1 MKNKF
6 LKKIFVVFTLIMT
19 FFQNILG
26 VYAAGFIAKPL
37 TVVYQY
43 EYSSLGSTGSSIK
56 VRKVKYTDASGATK
70 YGFAYC
76 LEGGAGTVSMN
87 DRYTPDLNNS
97 YASSSTGEIL
107 DDGIRY
113 ITTHGFWGNGNVSSG
128 ATTESEN
135 VEFAITQLAIW
146 LYYYDVSRDETKY
159 DMSVN
164 SRRVSSLA
172 KEVRANRYNTGN
184 STFVRIVN
192 EANSLCEG
200 AKKARLAQVACEKDS
215 SKCNVEIAGSLNASV
230 SGNAL
235 KLSADGKYLESD
247 LITVSLTGVSSARV
261 SVSDTKFTIVSENG
275 SVVSSVKNGDKVK
288 VRILKDNVTDSI
300 NVNVNFTSTSSE
312 RNSYQYY
319 GGTYTYN
326 GSTLAKQRLLFTAG
340 YETTTLS
347 KTLKFSYELVKKDVE
362 FSKIDVSTG
371 KELPGA
377 TLEVRDSNG
386 NLVEKWVSTNQT
398 HYIKLAPGKYTL
410 KETIAPEGYEL
421 STETIEFEVKED
433 GTTTK
438 VVMENKPIKKDVYV
452 EFSKIDVTT
461 GKELPGATLEVR
473 DSNGKLIEKWVS
485 TNQTHY
491 IKLAPGKYTLKETIA
506 PEGYELSTKTITFEV
521 KEDGTTTK
529 VVMENKPSDV
539 NVEFSKIDVS
549 TGKELPGATLEV
561 RDSNGKLIERWVS
574 TNHTHYIKL
583 APGKYTLKETIAPE
597 GYELSTE
604 TISFEVKVNGT
615 TTKVVMRNKPIKDE
629 NIYVE
634 FSKIDVTTGK
644 ELPGATLEV
653 MDSNGKLIEK
663 WVSTTSTH
671 YIKLAPGKYTL
682 TETIAPAGYEL
693 STKTV
698 EFEVKENGTTTKV
711 VMENKPIVV
720 DVEFSK
726 IDVTTGKELPGATL
740 EVRDSN
746 GKLIELWVST
756 DKPHYISLAPGKYT
770 LTEIVAP
777 EGYDLSTKT
786 VEFEV
791 KVNGTTTKVV
801 MENKPSD
808 VNVEFSK
815 IDVTTGKELP
825 GATLEVRDSNGKL
838 IESWVSTDKT
848 HYIKLAPGK
857 YTLTEIVAP
866 EGYILSNE
874 TKEFEVKTDGSV
886 TKVVMENKP
895 SRVNVEFSKIDISTG
910 KELPGAHLEIRDSEG
925 NFVKS
930 WISSDT
936 PYYIELEAGKYTLTE
951 TLAPEGYELSTET
964 IEFEVKLDGSVTKV
978 VMENKPYIEVPIT
991 SLNASSTTMIIGS
1004 LLIGLGLVVVYS
1016 YVKKY
1021 EA

>member
-386 NLVEKWVSTNQT
+386 KLIERWVSTNQT

-410 KETIAPEGYEL
+410 KETIAPAGYEL
-421 STETIEFEVKED
+421 STETISFEVKED

-438 VVMENKPIKKDVYV
+438 VVMENKPIKKDV
-452 EFSKIDVTT
+452 S
-461 GKELPGATLEVR
+461 
-473 DSNGKLIEKWVS
+473 
-485 TNQTHY
+485 
-491 IKLAPGKYTLKETIA
+491 
-506 PEGYELSTKTITFEV
+506 
-521 KEDGTTTK
+521 
-529 VVMENKPSDV
+529 
-539 NVEFSKIDVS
+539 VEFSKIDVS

-574 TNHTHYIKL
+574 TNQTHYIKL

-644 ELPGATLEV
+644 ELSGATLEV
-653 MDSNGKLIEK
+653 RDSNGKLIEK

-682 TETIAPAGYEL
+682 TETIAPTGYEL
-693 STKTV
+693 STKTIT
-698 EFEVKENGTTTKV
+698 FEVKENGTTTKV

-726 IDVTTGKELPGATL
+726 IDVTTSKELPGATL

-838 IESWVSTDKT
+838 IESWVSTETT

-930 WISSDT
+930 WISSDS
-936 PYYIELEAGKYTLTE
+936 PYYIELAPGKYTLTE

>member
-485 TNQTHY
+485 TNQTYY

-506 PEGYELSTKTITFEV
+506 PEGYQLSTKTITFEV

-653 MDSNGKLIEK
+653 RDSNGKLIEK

-682 TETIAPAGYEL
+682 KETIAPAGYEL
-693 STKTV
+693 STKTIS
-698 EFEVKENGTTTKV
+698 FEVKENGTTTKV

-726 IDVTTGKELPGATL
+726 IDVTTSKELPGATL